1 MDLADPDLPPGVQAP
16 LLRRDRPPGLDA
28 APYPALRNAFNALPR
43 RSRVVLALRMPP
55 PDRPPLTL
63 RAIGRHLGIGHER
76 VRQIEARAVS
86 DLCVAWRWQETRGLL
101 GRRKDALLAPII
113 SVTTDRYPLDD
124 PEPDERQ

>member
-1 MDLADPDLPPGVQAP
+1 MDLADPDLPPGIEAP

-28 APYPALRNAFNALPR
+28 APYPALHDAFNALPR

-55 PDRPPLTL
+55 PGRQPLTL
-63 RAIGRHLGIGHER
+63 REIGRHFGIGPER

-86 DLCVAWRWQETRGLL
+86 DLCVAWRWQETRDLR

-113 SVTTDRYPLDD
+113 SVTADRYPLDD
-124 PEPDERQ
+124 RDPDDRP